1 MFYQIKSDGQCETLR
16 PGQLTSTNG
25 CTRLPVQGDT
35 QPSQSPSQTDSACG
49 EAEKH
54 LRSAHSQPQVCWSRS
69 SIRNAIFPPA
79 GLKLSLGV
87 ANIPVLG
94 YLWVVCGG
102 VWHYSSFR
110 YRILDCPTDSDFL
123 VPHSKTA
130 SNQSKGRLL
139 VISLLPDK
147 KRLKSHKVR
156 SIETVQNLQMM
167 WFFFFSINFELFSVL
182 SAVTQFSNCE
192 INFQAHSAWRN
203 TRFTW
208 LKVPYMSL
216 VFNQFSAVTADKL
229 QLVLEVNILCQSIKK
244 YFSCKHSMSTH

>member
-1 MFYQIKSDGQCETLR
+1 MFYQIKSDGHCVTLR
-16 PGQLTSTNG
+16 PDQLTSTNG
-25 CTRLPVQGDT
+25 CTRLPVQADT

-49 EAEKH
+49 ETEKH

-87 ANIPVLG
+87 ANIPALG

-102 VWHYSSFR
+102 VWHYSSFK
-110 YRILDCPTDSDFL
+110 YRILDFPTDSDFL

-130 SNQSKGRLL
+130 SNQSKGRPL

-147 KRLKSHKVR
+147 KRLEPHKVR
-156 SIETVQNLQMM
+156 SIETVQNLQMT
-167 WFFFFSINFELFSVL
+167 WGFFFGINFELLSVL
-182 SAVTQFSNCE
+182 SAVTLFSNCE
-192 INFQAHSAWRN
+192 INFQARSAQSN
-203 TRFTW
+203 THFTW

-229 QLVLEVNILCQSIKK
+229 QLVLEVNILCQSKK
-244 YFSCKHSMSTH
+244 YFSCKHGMSTL

>member
-1 MFYQIKSDGQCETLR
+1 MFYQIKSDGQCVTLR

-25 CTRLPVQGDT
+25 CTRLPVQADT

-49 EAEKH
+49 ETEKH

-87 ANIPVLG
+87 ANIPALG

-102 VWHYSSFR
+102 VWHYSSFK

-130 SNQSKGRLL
+130 SNQSKGRPL

-147 KRLKSHKVR
+147 KRLEPHKVR
-156 SIETVQNLQMM
+156 SIETAQNLQMT
-167 WFFFFSINFELFSVL
+167 WGFFGINFELHSVL
-182 SAVTQFSNCE
+182 SAVTLFSNCE
-192 INFQAHSAWRN
+192 INFQARSARSN

-229 QLVLEVNILCQSIKK
+229 QLVLEVNILCRSKK
-244 YFSCKHSMSTH
+244 YFSCKHGMTTL